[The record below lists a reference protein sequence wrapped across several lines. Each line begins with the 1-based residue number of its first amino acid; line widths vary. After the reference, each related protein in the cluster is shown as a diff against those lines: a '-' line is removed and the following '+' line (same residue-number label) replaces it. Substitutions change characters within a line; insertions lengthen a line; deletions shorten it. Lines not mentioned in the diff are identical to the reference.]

1 MIDFDALFHRP
12 SYKVL
17 YLSQCVT
24 SAGLRSALVEK
35 DSQLRAL
42 HEESYR
48 LSEDVRKAKQM
59 VEELQ
64 QAIAQ
69 QEATI
74 DLLKSEMST
83 KKTRTRKKSSEE
95 AGSEAEN

>member
-1 MIDFDALFHRP
+1 MKIDVDALFHRP

-35 DSQLRAL
+35 DSQLCAL
-42 HEESYR
+42 HEENYR

-83 KKTRTRKKSSEE
+83 KKTRTRKKE
-95 AGSEAEN
+95 AGSEATEN